1 MRGDQICGMTESGR
15 AVAETKGKGQSL
27 VPEEK
32 GGPAMESQVTRKEII
47 EEKEKLKEREVFTSE
62 AFQRMMDRICGRISR
77 TNPQVILYPKDPG
90 NLESACFDGKAVH
103 INVTNPVT
111 RSLPELGLKALSLKG
126 MLGHECGHDRFTPPR
141 FRKAYGIGILRG
153 QLYPEMPEA
162 ESKKEKEAK
171 EELEQRLNNGSEAE
185 KKLIMKVAL
194 HIHNILE
201 DVFIENAMS
210 MLFPGSVA
218 AGISLNNLRL
228 LEQCISIKQ
237 SIKKDFSR
245 LTILINL
252 LLQYARSGD
261 VCNYDNYEGEILD
274 VFSTCL
280 ETVDDAVIELN
291 PIDRYRAVNRILI
304 LFWDAIKEQLEK
316 MDDMDE
322 EEKEKFSSGEV
333 GREWVSSSADL
344 EESEKETEENES
356 EEEKNGA
363 KDSEG
368 SGERNP
374 FEIFGEEEKAAGE
387 CQEMLGE
394 SPEAELSGILS
405 ESRQEIQKIH
415 KENGGRFRAGSAA
428 RRMPGYRKIVS
439 VTERRGAYTASRE
452 EDFERI
458 LNVMAEKEAVEKR
471 ERALTAR
478 LRESVEDLPLTD
490 IHTGCRFMIIRS
502 VHPSAGA
509 KECHD
514 RMMKELKQVSRKL
527 SEKMEELIRGE
538 EESYDTGLV
547 MGRHLDMNSF
557 ARPDHRYFAN
567 RNIPDGE
574 KKLAVCVLVDESG
587 SMSWEDRSTYA
598 RTASLVLYDFCHN
611 SGIPVSVYGHTEDAG
626 TVKIFSYADYGS
638 VDGNDRYRLMDISA
652 RSSNRDGAAL
662 IFAAEQLL
670 KRPEEK
676 KLLILISDGQPA
688 AYGYMGEAACEDLRG
703 IKKYYRKRN
712 VELIAAAVG
721 DDKDVIEEIYGD
733 GFLDI
738 SDLARLPERLVNVVM
753 NYME

>member
-1 MRGDQICGMTESGR
+1 
-15 AVAETKGKGQSL
+15 
-27 VPEEK
+27 
-32 GGPAMESQVTRKEII
+32 MESQVTRKEII
-47 EEKEKLKEREVFTSE
+47 EEKEKLKDREVFTSE

-111 RSLPELGLKALSLKG
+111 RSLPEHGLKALSLKG

-141 FRKAYGIGILRG
+141 FRKAYGMGILRG

-210 MLFPGSVA
+210 TLFPGSVA

-245 LTILINL
+245 LSILINL

-274 VFSTCL
+274 VLSTCL
-280 ETVDDAVIELN
+280 ETVDDAVIAVN

-322 EEKEKFSSGEV
+322 EEKEEFSSGGV
-333 GREWVSSSADL
+333 GREWVSSSADSEETEEET
-344 EESEKETEENES
+344 EESES
-356 EEEKNGA
+356 GEEKAGEKNS
-363 KDSEG
+363 DG
-368 SGERNP
+368 SGEKNSEKNP
-374 FEIFGEEEKAAGE
+374 FEISGEEEKAAGE
-387 CQEMLGE
+387 CQKMLGE
-394 SPEAELSGILS
+394 SPEAELSGTLS
-405 ESRQEIQKIH
+405 ESRQEIQEIH

-428 RRMPGYRKIVS
+428 KRVPGYKKITS
-439 VTERRGAYTASRE
+439 VTERRGTYTASRE

-458 LNVMAEKEAVEKR
+458 LNAMAENKAVEKR
-471 ERALTAR
+471 ESNLTAQ
-478 LRESVEDLPLTD
+478 LVNSVENLPLTD
-490 IHTGCRFMIIRS
+490 IHTGCHFMITRS
-502 VHPSAGA
+502 AHPSAGA

-514 RMMKELKQVSRKL
+514 RMMTELKQVSRKL
-527 SEKMEELIRGE
+527 SEKMEEMIRGE
-538 EESYDTGLV
+538 EESYDTGLI
-547 MGRHLDMNSF
+547 MGRHLDLNSF
-557 ARPDHRYFAN
+557 ARPDHHYFAN
-567 RNIPDGE
+567 RDIPDGE

-598 RTASLVLYDFCHN
+598 RTASLVLYDFCQN
-611 SGIPVSVYGHTEDAG
+611 SGIPVAVYGHTEAAR
-626 TVKIFSYADYGS
+626 TVKIFSYAEYGS

-652 RSSNRDGAAL
+652 RNSNRDGAAL

-688 AYGYMGEAACEDLRG
+688 ACGYMGEAACEDLRS